1 MLLLVELFE
10 VEVEVVVED
19 EDEEDVELV
28 VREAEPAK

>member
-1 MLLLVELFE
+1 LLLLVELFE